1 MWPISQGGW
10 CKVTYEPVNVDLD
23 WVPVGAMRRS
33 VTASVVDAAGRPALR
48 VELEAEVASGT
59 YDVDFVDM
67 PTFVI
72 IPSDFQDGTISV
84 DIFSDLASDAPDY
97 ARGFAGLAYRIVQGG
112 DSFESVYLRPMNG
125 VRMNPPA
132 PRNLR
137 AVQYFAYPDWRFE
150 RLRNDYPD
158 GRYESSADIV
168 PLEWTNLRL
177 EIDGVY
183 VRTFVNEREVLLI
196 NEAKGKPMRGD
207 IGLFVDIGTVAQ
219 FSNLVVV
226 PR

>member
-1 MWPISQGGW
+1 M
-10 CKVTYEPVNVDLD
+10 TYEAVKVDLD

-33 VTASVVDAAGRPALR
+33 VTASVVDTAGRLALR
-48 VELEAEVASGT
+48 VQLESKVSSGT
-59 YDVDFVDM
+59 YNVDFVDM

-72 IPSDFQDGTISV
+72 IPSDFRDGTISV

-97 ARGFAGLAYRIVQGG
+97 ARGFAGLAYRIVDGG

-150 RLRNDYPD
+150 RLRDEYPN
-158 GRYESSADIV
+158 GRYESSADIA
-168 PLEWTNLRL
+168 PSEWTNLRL
-177 EIDGVY
+177 EIDGVH
-183 VRTFVNEREVLLI
+183 VRTFVNEREVLVI
-196 NEAKGKPMRGD
+196 NEAKGQPMRGD

-219 FSNLVVV
+219 FSNLVVA

>member
-1 MWPISQGGW
+1 MGGRSA
-10 CKVTYEPVNVDLD
+10 VTVEALNVDLK
-23 WVPVGAMRRS
+23 WIPVGAMRRS
-33 VTASVVDAAGRPALR
+33 VSASVADMAGQRALR
-48 VELEAEVASGT
+48 VQLEPEVSGGI
-59 YDVDFVDM
+59 YNVDFVDM

-72 IPSDFQDGTISV
+72 IPSDFRDGTISV

-97 ARGFAGLAYRIVQGG
+97 ARGFAGLAYRIVDGG

-150 RLRNDYPD
+150 RLRDEYPD
-158 GRYESSADIV
+158 GRYECSADIA
-168 PLEWTNLRL
+168 PSEWTNLRL
-177 EIDGVY
+177 EIDGVH

-196 NEAKGKPMRGD
+196 NKAKGKPVRGD
-207 IGLFVDIGTVAQ
+207 IGLFVDIGTVAH
-219 FSNLVVV
+219 FSNLIVL

>member
-1 MWPISQGGW
+1 M
-10 CKVTYEPVNVDLD
+10 TYEAVNVGMD
-23 WVPVGAMRRS
+23 WIPVGARRRS
-33 VTASVVDAAGRPALR
+33 VTASVVDAAGRLALR
-48 VELEAEVASGT
+48 VQLEPKVSSGT
-59 YDVDFVDM
+59 YNVDFVDM

-72 IPSDFQDGTISV
+72 IPSDFRDGTISV

-97 ARGFAGLAYRIVQGG
+97 ARGFAGLAYRIVDGG

-150 RLRNDYPD
+150 RLRAEYPD
-158 GRYESSADIV
+158 GRYESSADIA
-168 PLEWTNLRL
+168 PSEWTNLRL
-177 EIDGVY
+177 EIDGVH
-183 VRTFVNEREVLLI
+183 VRTFVNEREVLVI
-196 NEAKGKPMRGD
+196 NEAKGKPVRGD